1 MPGVQVEYELEE
13 LRSIYTIYREHKEA
27 IRNWSAQLWAD
38 LDVARMATASNERL
52 HALWSLNT
60 MRALPVWVAAEQ
72 EVAAFAASLPLMRKL
87 KHESLRKRHWEA
99 LMQATG
105 MVKASLLL
113 PGSAIAATHAMH
125 MVVCTAILDK
135 AGSASHEE
143 GQHHSRYMGMKH
155 GYVREKSAFGKNSDL

>member
-1 MPGVQVEYELEE
+1 MPGVQVEYELKDLE
-13 LRSIYTIYREHKEA
+13 SIYTIYREHEEA
-27 IRNWSAQLWAD
+27 ICNWSAQLWAD

-52 HALWSLNT
+52 HALWSLDT

-72 EVAAFAASLPLMRKL
+72 EVAAFAASLPLMRNL
-87 KHESLRKRHWEA
+87 KHEALRRRHWEA

-113 PGSAIAATHAMH
+113 PRNAISVIHAMQ
-125 MVVCTAILDK
+125 MVICTALLDK

-143 GQHHSRYMGMKH
+143 GQHHSRYMGVKH
-155 GYVREKSAFGKNSDL
+155 GYDREKSAYGK